1 MLLPLFFSSSSSTCD
16 RILGLLP
23 TFKSPI
29 LSVTTNQALTSLL
42 SSWQKQASKTLRGQL
57 SSPSSEHHAQLQW
70 LRRMESAQIA
80 CPAFTAALLIRL
92 VVEIQTVCSCLKSR
106 IADVVLL
113 DQSMEN
119 KRGKNAEEKETEEYS
134 SGTGTNFREYECSD
148 GGTTS
153 TAGVIGFKSL
163 RWLLT
168 YAEINLHWISTTAA
182 LVSTVF
188 RAERPPDE
196 SMDDFLKGSLFW
208 KLNAASREEL
218 ATVWLRLLPL
228 YLQAD
233 QLSPPSEY
241 DEITQLM
248 GKAIDE
254 VRKVRYLCESLSV
267 EQSITKQ
274 QQQQQQIDKLETKS
288 CERIKINNDSL
299 SKSTN
304 LADFEQWSENL
315 VAENRLSQS
324 SSNSKRL
331 KRKLSKTSVQE
342 VLSDQDVSQCKNH
355 LANSHSLGIAKV
367 QSIRIWPLGLVPQSM
382 SNRLYMIESRDDG
395 GGSV

>member
-23 TFKSPI
+23 TLKSPI

-42 SSWQKQASKTLRGQL
+42 SSWQKQASKILRNQL

-106 IADVVLL
+106 IADIVLQ

-119 KRGKNAEEKETEEYS
+119 NRGKNAEEKETEEYS
-134 SGTGTNFREYECSD
+134 SGTGTNIREYECSD

-153 TAGVIGFKSL
+153 TAGVIDFKSL

-168 YAEINLHWISTTAA
+168 YAEINLHWIRTTAA

-196 SMDDFLKGSLFW
+196 SMDDFLKGSLVC

-218 ATVWLRLLPL
+218 STVWLRLLPL

-233 QLSPPSEY
+233 QLSPPSEC

-274 QQQQQQIDKLETKS
+274 QQQIDKLETKS
-288 CERIKINNDSL
+288 CEPIKINNDSL

-304 LADFEQWSENL
+304 LANFEQWSENL

-342 VLSDQDVSQCKNH
+342 VLSDLDVSQSTNH